1 MRKKTE
7 QEKQAEAF
15 FRVTV
20 SQLDDILD
28 EVKQCYDN
36 EDEPTLDR
44 IHLDLHNLFLKIRRE
59 KGEGMTDRDLAGR
72 KIVNLVREGREG
84 RVKTTGFFTTY
95 CEERMMQRKRLKS
108 DSTLKMTGEDIIEK
122 VFDECS
128 SLEEL
133 NKELEK
139 IDEQEEV
146 MVKGWSTDDR
156 AFNAKLARGLEK
168 LACMLR
174 RAMK

>member
-1 MRKKTE
+1 MK
-7 QEKQAEAF
+7 
-15 FRVTV
+15 
-20 SQLDDILD
+20 
-28 EVKQCYDN
+28 
-36 EDEPTLDR
+36 
-44 IHLDLHNLFLKIRRE
+44 
-59 KGEGMTDRDLAGR
+59 DLAGR
-72 KIVNLVREGREG
+72 KIVNLVREGR
-84 RVKTTGFFTTY
+84 V
-95 CEERMMQRKRLKS
+95 
-108 DSTLKMTGEDIIEK
+108 KMTGEDIQEK
-122 VFDECS
+122 VFDEYS

-156 AFNAKLARGLEK
+156 AFNATLARGLEK